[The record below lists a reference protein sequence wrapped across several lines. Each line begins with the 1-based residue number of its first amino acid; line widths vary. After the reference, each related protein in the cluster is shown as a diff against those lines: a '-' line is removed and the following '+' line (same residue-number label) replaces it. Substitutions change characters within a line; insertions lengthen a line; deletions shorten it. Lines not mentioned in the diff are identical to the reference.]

1 MNTSTK
7 IKLTRLVNKMAD
19 EKNCSYIVNNS
30 SLCRNSDFYNS
41 DLIKNVLG
49 LNCDVSKK
57 LKFLNTLV
65 QTYGIE
71 MHDMFDKYAKNTAVD
86 FTSFM
91 NNEFLNKERV
101 KPTDYQTLYETLMV
115 FQAYEYNFFIP
126 GIENCNMV
134 DFISKIYEDLERKNH
149 MKAGI
154 FKDLRID
161 IFNGNFEIFARN
173 LINLDDEEA
182 KKYVESI
189 YGEINYKDIS
199 GSLLHRC
206 QSDSRLSNTEKLMV
220 TEKLL
225 DIGVDPYIE
234 HLYGSTFIDVAI
246 PNNNEN
252 YIYQIINKAIK
263 HGFQPNGH
271 NKIIFGLLD
280 KENIDLL
287 KFLKLL
293 CNNGVVLHDFYFDQ
307 IMHSKWAKNNSD
319 KLDEVLTFI
328 SVKKE
333 INNLEYMLKYEK
345 HYFVEEDFTNILG
358 QCDDSIYDIV
368 NKVKLLVSTDIFSHS
383 WANAIENNRNN
394 SVNVVDR
401 KITAVDALKALNDLI
416 REHVKVLENDVN
428 DCIEKVL
435 VYDNKI
441 KN

>member
-7 IKLTRLVNKMAD
+7 IKLTRLVNKMTD
-19 EKNCSYIVNNS
+19 EKNCAFIVNNS
-30 SLCRNSDFYNS
+30 SLCRNIDFYTS
-41 DLIKNVLG
+41 DLTKNVLG

-65 QTYGIE
+65 QTRGIE
-71 MHDMFDKYAKNTAVD
+71 MQDMFFKYTKEIVVD
-86 FTSFM
+86 FTSFL
-91 NNEFLNKERV
+91 NDEFLNKERV
-101 KPTDYQTLYETLMV
+101 KPTDYQALYETLMV
-115 FQAYEYNFFIP
+115 FEAYEYNFFIP
-126 GIENCNMV
+126 GIENCNTV
-134 DFISKIYEDLERKNH
+134 DFISKIYEDLEIRNH
-149 MKAGI
+149 KKAGI

-161 IFNGNFEIFARN
+161 IFNKKFEMFARN

-206 QSDSRLSNTEKLMV
+206 QVDPRLSNTEKLMA

-225 DIGVDPYIE
+225 DMGVNPYIE

-246 PNNNEN
+246 PNNTEN
-252 YIYQIINKAIK
+252 YIYQIINEAIK
-263 HGFQPNGH
+263 RGFRPNGH

-293 CNNGVVLHDFYFDQ
+293 CNNGFILHDFYFDQ
-307 IMHSKWAKNNSD
+307 ITNSKWAKNNSNR
-319 KLDEVLTFI
+319 LDEVLTFV

-345 HYFVEEDFTNILG
+345 HYFVEEDFVNILG

-368 NKVKLLVSTDIFSHS
+368 NKVKMLVATDNFSHS
-383 WANAIENNRNN
+383 WAVAIENNKNN
-394 SVNVVDR
+394 SINVDNK
-401 KITAVDALKALNDLI
+401 KITAVDALNALNDLI
-416 REHVKVLENDVN
+416 REHIKFLENDVN
-428 DCIEKVL
+428 NCIEKVL
-435 VYDNKI
+435 VYDNKT